1 MFDLRSKYGCIG
13 KPVVTAH
20 RGFSGR
26 YPENTLLAFT
36 KAVELGVDIVEFDVR
51 ESSDG
56 ALMIMHDSSLDR
68 TTDGKGL
75 INGCSLAELKRLNA
89 TYWKGP
95 HDTGVRCDIPAGKE
109 GIPTLEEALSLL
121 AGRVGLNIQVYTD
134 SRASLERVIQLYLA
148 HDLQASGFLMLRSF
162 SEGEFVRSVSWDV
175 AICVGEDRANLD
187 RHFAFGVDYLQPTKN
202 CLSDLYVRRLI
213 ESGIPANVFF
223 ANDRGGMS
231 TMIEQGVPGIL
242 TDVPDALMDLT
253 RKKEGVTLE
262 GVRC

>member
-1 MFDLRSKYGCIG
+1 MFDLRSKYGCAG

-20 RGFSGR
+20 RGFSGH

-36 KAVELGVDIVEFDVR
+36 KAVERGVDVVEFDVR

-56 ALMIMHDSSLDR
+56 ALMIMHDVTLDR
-68 TTDGKGL
+68 TTDGKGP

-95 HDTGVRCDIPAGKE
+95 HDTGMRMAVPEGEE
-109 GIPTLEEALSLL
+109 GIPTLEEALALL

-134 SRASLERVIQLYLA
+134 SRASLERVIQLYLEQ
-148 HDLQASGFLMLRSF
+148 DLQASGFLMLRSF
-162 SEGEFVRSVSWDV
+162 SEGEFVRSVSSDV

-187 RHFAFGVDYLQPTKN
+187 RHFAFGVDYLQPKRN

-213 ESGIPANVFF
+213 ESGVPANVFF
-223 ANDRGGMS
+223 ANDRDSMS
-231 TMIEQGVPGIL
+231 AMIEQGIPGIM
-242 TDVPDALMDLT
+242 TDVPDVLMDLT
-253 RKKEGVTLE
+253 RKTRG
-262 GVRC
+262 